1 MNKKVLAHILAI
13 VLMII
18 WGLSY
23 LSIKV
28 IVGEIEPTL
37 SAFYRFFI
45 AFIFLAIVYK
55 SKYSHE
61 KVLKEDKIRLA
72 MGGLFGI
79 TLYFFFENYSVY
91 FTSAS
96 NVAILISTI
105 PVFTLLVQAVIYKEN
120 MTISKVLGVILSLVG
135 IIIVVAAKDRVN
147 LFSKGSLG
155 DIMVLGAVISWVIYN
170 VFSSKFKGNYSSATI
185 STYQTFWG
193 CLFLSPSLFFSK
205 VAIPSSTVI
214 LNIIFLSLICSCIG
228 SILYIYCLKNLGA
241 TVISTYINLQPI
253 VSLISASILLKEAV
267 TKWQVIGCIVIILGV
282 FLVSFGDKIVAEKI
296 KNL

>member
-1 MNKKVLAHILAI
+1 MSKKILAHILAI
-13 VLMII
+13 ILMII

-28 IVGEIEPTL
+28 IVSEIEPTL

-55 SKYSHE
+55 IKYSHE
-61 KVLKEDKIRLA
+61 KVLKEDKIKLV

-79 TLYFFFENYSVY
+79 TIYFFFENYSVY

-96 NVAILISTI
+96 NVAILIATI
-105 PVFTLLVQAVIYKEN
+105 PVFTLLVQGIIYKEK
-120 MTISKVLGVILSLVG
+120 MTIPKVLGVLLSLFG
-135 IIIVVAAKDRVN
+135 IIIVVSSKDRVN

-155 DIMVLGAVISWVIYN
+155 DIMVLGAVISWIIYN
-170 VFSSKFKGNYSSATI
+170 VFSCKLKGKYSSTTVAVH
-185 STYQTFWG
+185 QTFWG

-205 VAIPSSTVI
+205 FSMPSYTVI

-241 TVISTYINLQPI
+241 TVITTYINLQPI
-253 VSLISASILLKEAV
+253 VSLVSAGIILKEAI
-267 TKWQVIGCIVIILGV
+267 TKWQVIGCVVIILGV
-282 FLVSFGDKIVAEKI
+282 FMVSFADKFILKF
-296 KNL
+296 KN